1 MYPLPLLWAREGQ
14 TSTNPPHTSVRWM
27 RKNSTTGDGAVP
39 RSRNRSRDISSG
51 SRSEHGSGIRA
62 MNGCDDRAPDH
73 KPTVS
78 HGVTYAAVCTYGCGD
93 GRIAPTRCAVIDAGL
108 DGRSSP
114 HQACKTLPAGA
125 GSAHSA
131 LVAGSGP
138 ESSADLGGSLR
149 SRTTSP
155 AGIRPCGDASLAR
168 SALGTHPCPLHSCPV

>member
-1 MYPLPLLWAREGQ
+1 MAR
-14 TSTNPPHTSVRWM
+14 TSVWGVEKWCVRHYP
-27 RKNSTTGDGAVP
+27 T
-39 RSRNRSRDISSG
+39 
-51 SRSEHGSGIRA
+51 SEAIETCPGREDQQIL
-62 MNGCDDRAPDH
+62 
-73 KPTVS
+73 PTVS

-131 LVAGSGP
+131 LVAGSGLGSP
-138 ESSADLGGSLR
+138 AAPGGSRR
-149 SRTTSP
+149 SRTTWPS
-155 AGIRPCGDASLAR
+155 GTTPCGDASLAR